1 MLRHCLAFAGTL
13 LLGALIGKLAQ
24 PAIPPKATQD
34 EPTESLAGQAPA
46 PTAPVTAAD
55 PAARPT
61 QPDLADWWDFLQTLE
76 RATLAELPALWDAL
90 PLPERNPPASP
101 GSSPRHRMLIERWT
115 ELDPAGAL
123 AFVKEKAP
131 EESLLFVVVFES
143 WAQLDP
149 EAALTALQGESN
161 PEIQNRGVAGFL
173 HSFMEEPA
181 QLIQWAKRFT
191 WIDTSNLKQYSF
203 ARECPDDLWRRLLA
217 ADRTGLYEI
226 AAHLPPWFRQ
236 KIDRIALMEQA
247 TTDLPSALA
256 SLKERRLTQEEVSA
270 LAGDLGS
277 LAKSHPASALA
288 ILEALSAASDGTPL
302 MKGDAVAL
310 EIVGPLVKHLAASD
324 PAAAAAFINKHL
336 YPSNRFSLVDAIY
349 PELFAANPAAA
360 LIVAQALPL
369 FPTELTPL
377 PTFKDR
383 QTALDILPKAPP
395 SWRRDQALQST
406 LDQWQRES
414 PAEAQAWVN
423 ALPPG
428 EWRDRASAILEGQA
442 MNSSVLSL
450 KLQEITL
457 RHQPDQTP
465 FAVEDMGKAASQ
477 AAGADPSGTLALLGG
492 WPPGPARELAMEKA
506 ASFAAGQSTAKAL
519 DWVQQIS
526 DPSAQAE
533 AVRGVLGIWTTHEPL
548 AASEWLP
555 TLAPGPVREAAVDR
569 FAETIAALDPAA
581 SLAWAVTLTDPTSR
595 SARLEK
601 TYRKWV
607 TDDPTASAALREIP
621 GLSPADVQQ
630 LLTLPTPATK

>member
-13 LLGALIGKLAQ
+13 LLGALVGRIAH
-24 PAIPPKATQD
+24 PTVPPKATQD
-34 EPTESLAGQAPA
+34 EPTASLPGQAPA
-46 PTAPVTAAD
+46 PTAPVTAAA
-55 PAARPT
+55 PTARPT
-61 QPDLADWWDFLQTLE
+61 QPALADWWDFLQSLE
-76 RATLAELPALWDAL
+76 RATLADLPSLWDAL

-131 EESLLFVVVFES
+131 AEALLFVVLFES

-181 QLIQWAKRFT
+181 QLIHWAKRFT
-191 WIDTSNLKQYSF
+191 WIDSSQLKEYSF
-203 ARECPDDLWRRLLA
+203 ARECPDDFWRRLLA
-217 ADRTGLYEI
+217 ADRTGLYEV
-226 AAHLPPWFRQ
+226 ADHLPPWFRQ

-247 TTDLPSALA
+247 TTDLPSVLA
-256 SLKERRLTQEEVSA
+256 SLKEHRLTQEEASA

-288 ILEALSAASDGTPL
+288 ILDSLSAASDGTPL
-302 MKGDAVAL
+302 VKGKEGMLEVAR
-310 EIVGPLVKHLAASD
+310 PLVKHLAASD
-324 PAAAAAFINKHL
+324 PATAAAFINKHL
-336 YPSNRFSLVDAIY
+336 ESSNRFAFAETLY
-349 PELFAANPAAA
+349 PELFASNPAAA
-360 LIVAQALPL
+360 LIVAQLLP
-369 FPTELTPL
+369 FVPTEFTPL
-377 PTFKDR
+377 ATFKDR

-414 PAEAQAWVN
+414 PDEAQAWVN

-428 EWRDRASAILEGQA
+428 ECRERASAILEGHA
-442 MNSSVLSL
+442 INNSVLSL

-465 FAVEDMGKAASQ
+465 FALDEVGKSATQ
-477 AAGADPSGTLALLGG
+477 AAQADPSGTLALLGG
-492 WPPGPARELAMEKA
+492 WPPGPARQLAMEKA
-506 ASFAAGQSTAKAL
+506 ASFAAGQSSAKAL
-519 DWVQQIS
+519 DWAQQIP
-526 DPSAQAE
+526 DPTAQAE
-533 AVRGVLGIWTTHEPL
+533 AVRAVLGIWTAHEPL

-555 TLAPGPVREAAVDR
+555 TLTPGPVREAAMDR
-569 FAETIAALDPAA
+569 FSETIATLDPAA
-581 SLAWAVTLTDPTSR
+581 SIAWAVTLTDPAAR
-595 SARLEK
+595 AARLET
-601 TYRKWV
+601 TYRKWS
-607 TDDPTASAALREIP
+607 TRDPASATALGEIP

-630 LLTLPTPATK
+630 LLTLPARK